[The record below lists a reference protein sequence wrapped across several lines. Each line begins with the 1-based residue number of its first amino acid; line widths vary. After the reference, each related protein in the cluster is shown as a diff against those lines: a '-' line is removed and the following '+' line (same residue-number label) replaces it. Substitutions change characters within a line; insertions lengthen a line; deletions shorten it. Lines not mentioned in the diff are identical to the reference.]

1 MMEMWVE
8 FNCETPYDPPRKMI
22 IEESSIL

>member
-1 MMEMWVE
+1 MMGVWVA
-8 FNCETPYDPPRKMI
+8 FNCVTPYDPPRKMI